1 MEKVKQEHFTID
13 EAGTWFIILAV
24 VFLTLGAYVQ
34 TRELIS
40 GLLITE
46 FGIVALPTFI
56 YAILKGK
63 NIKAVYRFK
72 KIPSSAI
79 IKLLGIAALMIPV
92 VAVANLITL
101 FFIEL
106 LGTSIPSSVPT
117 ASTSFE
123 YILLFAVIAGSAGL
137 CEELFFRGVILNA
150 YEHAL
155 GRKWG
160 AIFSGL
166 LFGIFHF
173 NPQNLFGPILLG
185 ILFAYLVQV
194 TGSIWAG
201 VIAHTANNGIAVTA
215 GYLINIASPTTSV
228 ETDMAFS
235 SPATIVGV
243 AIFYLVLAGL
253 CFMGLKTLLKQIDRQ
268 FQPKPMP
275 YDFSSRNLSAESTDV
290 MSDEVSDVEML
301 AETKCVSVYEEYRT
315 KQKIKLTPRLLSP
328 IYVSLILYALI
339 IYVAYF
345 KS

>member
-63 NIKAVYRFK
+63 NIKRVYRFK

-79 IKLLGIAALMIPV
+79 IKIIGIAALMIPV
-92 VAVANLITL
+92 VAVANLVTL
-101 FFIEL
+101 FIIEL

-117 ASTSFE
+117 ASSGFE

-150 YEHAL
+150 YEHEL

-160 AIFSGL
+160 AVFSGL

-215 GYLINIASPTTSV
+215 GYLINIASPATPV
-228 ETDMAFS
+228 ESDMALN

-243 AIFYLVLAGL
+243 AIFYMILAGL
-253 CFMGLKTLLKQIDRQ
+253 CFIGLKNLLKQIDKQ
-268 FQPKPMP
+268 FQPKPKL
-275 YDFSSRNLSAESTDV
+275 YDFTTGDETDKGST
-290 MSDEVSDVEML
+290 DEVSDEALPSQV
-301 AETKCVSVYEEYRT
+301 VNISVYEEYQS
-315 KQKIKLTPRLLSP
+315 KQKIKLTARLLSP
-328 IYVSLILYALI
+328 IYVSLILYVLI

>member
-63 NIKAVYRFK
+63 NVKAVYRFK

-79 IKLLGIAALMIPV
+79 LKILGIAALMIPV

-215 GYLINIASPTTSV
+215 GYLINIASPTSSM

-243 AIFYLVLAGL
+243 AIFYLVLAVL
-253 CFMGLKTLLKQIDRQ
+253 CFMGLRTLLKQLDRQ
-268 FQPKPMP
+268 FQPKPKL
-275 YDFSSRNLSAESTDV
+275 YEFSSRDLPAEIADV
-290 MSDEVSDVEML
+290 MSNEVSDVEML
-301 AETKCVSVYEEYRT
+301 AETKFVSVYEEYRT
-315 KQKIKLTPRLLSP
+315 KQIIKLTPRLLSP

>member
-63 NIKAVYRFK
+63 NVKAVYRFK

-79 IKLLGIAALMIPV
+79 LKILGIAALMIPV

-215 GYLINIASPTTSV
+215 GYLINIASPATSM

-243 AIFYLVLAGL
+243 AIFYLVLAVL
-253 CFMGLKTLLKQIDRQ
+253 CFMGLRTLLKQLDRQ
-268 FQPKPMP
+268 FQPKPKL
-275 YDFSSRNLSAESTDV
+275 YEFSSRDLPAEIADV
-290 MSDEVSDVEML
+290 MSNEVSDVEML
-301 AETKCVSVYEEYRT
+301 AETKFVSVYEEYRT
-315 KQKIKLTPRLLSP
+315 KQIIKLTPRLLSP